1 MDAVNAADAVRVPDA
16 ALGAEAERAF
26 LLARGFTAA
35 EAARL
40 MARRRAQA
48 RRRPAGLSEKR
59 FLFARWLVAHGRLHE
74 GGPGDGEPVP
84 VAGPDA

>member
-1 MDAVNAADAVRVPDA
+1 MDSVNAADAVRVPDA
-16 ALGAEAERAF
+16 TRGAEAERAF

-40 MARRRAQA
+40 VACKREQA
-48 RRRPAGLSEKR
+48 GRRPAGLSEKR
-59 FLFARWLVAHGRLHE
+59 LLFARWLVAHGRLNE

-84 VAGPDA
+84 GAGPDA

>member
-16 ALGAEAERAF
+16 ARGTEAERAF

-40 MARRRAQA
+40 LARKRERAGH
-48 RRRPAGLSEKR
+48 RPAGLAEKR
-59 FLFARWLVAHGRLHE
+59 LLFARWLVAHGRLHE
-74 GGPGDGEPVP
+74 GGPGDVEGVP
-84 VAGPDA
+84 DAGPDA